1 MARFDKYGPIT
12 GGFRGKLK
20 AAVTVSTAADR
31 EKLFYVSI
39 EAATGLV
46 VVGGAIAAT
55 AVRGIINV
63 RESKAAGD
71 IVDVMTSGEIADFN
85 FLNDGVTA
93 TVLGTPYY
101 ADNTAGGG
109 GLTATAT
116 TNKQVGILVAD
127 SVSGRNRL
135 VVRVVQ

>member
-1 MARFDKYGPIT
+1 MARFDKYDPVS

-20 AAVTVSTAADR
+20 AALTISTAADK
-31 EKLFYVSI
+31 EKLWYVSV
-39 EAATGLV
+39 EAGTGLL
-46 VVGGAIAAT
+46 VVGTAVAAT
-55 AVRGIINV
+55 AVRGVINV

-71 IVDVMTSGEIADFN
+71 IVDVMTAGEIANFN

-116 TNKQVGILVAD
+116 TNKQVGVLVAD
-127 SVSGRNRL
+127 SVAGRNRL
-135 VVRVVQ
+135 IVRCTQ